1 MMLKMVALDLDSVV
15 VVLGSVW
22 AAVLLSVLL
31 PALPI
36 PCANEGMLR
45 VSARGEAARVRTRE
59 PGGGQRSEA
68 RRRARRG
75 WGRGGEDAG
84 RASEGASGR
93 AARGHQG
100 PRAVLQ
106 TPGTRSVQARWRRR
120 AADSAVES
128 AWRGGGREE
137 DGGEGEGRSGGGGQL
152 PMKRPRRR
160 GGGRAV

>member
-1 MMLKMVALDLDSVV
+1 MLKMVALDLDSVV

-68 RRRARRG
+68 RRR
-75 WGRGGEDAG
+75 
-84 RASEGASGR
+84 
-93 AARGHQG
+93 
-100 PRAVLQ
+100 
-106 TPGTRSVQARWRRR
+106 
-120 AADSAVES
+120 
-128 AWRGGGREE
+128 
-137 DGGEGEGRSGGGGQL
+137 GGEGGAGGGGCRQS
-152 PMKRPRRR
+152 KR
-160 GGGRAV
+160 GRQWPSSKGSSGA